1 MKPSEEFNNLV
12 KYKKKVEEVKAKAL
26 IEGYLTDTE
35 LAKDKIVKPEL
46 DEKSIEDGTTVD
58 DLRKIDLIASFLYAT
73 ELSSR
78 IQDRAKFLFLQRRL
92 GKIVYSKGG
101 TVDRLNDLVNTP

>member
-35 LAKDKIVKPEL
+35 LEEEKIVKPKL
-46 DEKSIEDGTTVD
+46 DAKSVEGGTTVD
-58 DLRKIDLIASFLYAT
+58 DLRKLDLIASFLYA
-73 ELSSR
+73 EDFSSS
-78 IQDRAKFLFLQRRL
+78 IHDRAKSLFLQRRI
-92 GKIVYSKGG
+92 GKIVYGKSGIM
-101 TVDRLNDLVNTP
+101 DRLNDLVNNP